1 MNNVITQFIVVCVM
15 LVRIL
20 QANAAY
26 KETMNPDGLTKN
38 LKDCDI
44 VDDDGKTNQSDKFQE
59 AIDEIAEQGGGRL
72 QPLNPTPNIDRLARA
87 GMRFDRCYV
96 GNSICCPSRATLL
109 TGKHSHANGILAN
122 SKNFNHEQQQFQRI
136 LQQVGYQTARHIV

>member
-1 MNNVITQFIVVCVM
+1 MKNVLLIMTM
-15 LVRIL
+15 LTMTAIS
-20 QANAAY
+20 QAAY
-26 KETMNPDGLTKN
+26 KETMDPAGLIKN
-38 LKDCDI
+38 LKDYGI
-44 VDDDGKTNQSDKFQE
+44 VDDDGKTNQSDKFQK
-59 AIDEIAEQGGGRL
+59 AVDEIAEQGGGRL
-72 QPLNPTPNIDRLARA
+72 QHLNPTPNIDRLARA

-136 LQQVGYQTARHIV
+136 LQQVGYQTARHTV